1 MQILGLCFSDTVA
14 GVAARHDPG
23 LVAASYF
30 VAAFA
35 AFTALDMT
43 ERLRK
48 ARPAARWFWRLGAA
62 LVLGAGVWS
71 MHFVAMLAFRAP
83 IQINYDPGLTLLS
96 GAVAVAGVAAG
107 LHILGA
113 GGAKRIAG
121 SGVLVGLSI
130 AVMHYVGMGAMRLPG
145 QLYYR
150 PGLFALSIV
159 IAMAAAT
166 AALWL
171 AATVKTS
178 WQRALAALVMAGAI
192 SGMHFTAMAA
202 TVLTA
207 ADVLV
212 GEQAAGLVSGSLL
225 AATIV
230 ASLSL
235 ILVFGLTCAYFDRR
249 MEAREASEAERL
261 RLVNESLEAKV
272 QARTAE
278 LTGALAALDE
288 QRLRAEAANR
298 SKSEFLANMSH
309 ELRTP
314 LNAVIG
320 FAEILRIRRGRDA
333 LKPSQAEAV
342 EQIASS
348 GRHLL
353 ELIEEVLDF
362 AKIES
367 GKISVSLEAVD
378 ARATS
383 QEILGGF
390 RLQAERAGIALRCA
404 GPTTPMAARADMLRL
419 KQVLAN
425 LISNAIKYNRPGGRV
440 SVALE
445 RRDGGVEIS
454 VRDTGMGIPAERMDD
469 LFQPFERLGR
479 ETLAVEGAGLGLALT
494 KRLVEAMHGELRVES
509 VANKGSTFTV
519 RLPSAPTAELRRPEP
534 RPVQAVAAP
543 EAPQAVVLY
552 IEDNSSNIQLMRH
565 IVDAIGGLDL
575 HVADHP
581 LKGLEEAARLQ
592 PDVILLDINLPD
604 IDGFEVKVRLDANP
618 ATRQIPV
625 IALSANVQAD
635 TLSRGRD
642 VGFHSYMTKPLNIE
656 ALLGAIRSAVEQA
669 PSADGRPFATA
680 SLAEAAE
687 RVRAARSGRN
697 RASS

>member
-1 MQILGLCFSDTVA
+1 
-14 GVAARHDPG
+14 
-23 LVAASYF
+23 
-30 VAAFA
+30 
-35 AFTALDMT
+35 
-43 ERLRK
+43 
-48 ARPAARWFWRLGAA
+48 
-62 LVLGAGVWS
+62 
-71 MHFVAMLAFRAP
+71 
-83 IQINYDPGLTLLS
+83 
-96 GAVAVAGVAAG
+96 
-107 LHILGA
+107 
-113 GGAKRIAG
+113 
-121 SGVLVGLSI
+121 
-130 AVMHYVGMGAMRLPG
+130 
-145 QLYYR
+145 
-150 PGLFALSIV
+150 
-159 IAMAAAT
+159 
-166 AALWL
+166 
-171 AATVKTS
+171 
-178 WQRALAALVMAGAI
+178 
-192 SGMHFTAMAA
+192 
-202 TVLTA
+202 
-207 ADVLV
+207 
-212 GEQAAGLVSGSLL
+212 
-225 AATIV
+225 
-230 ASLSL
+230 
-235 ILVFGLTCAYFDRR
+235 
-249 MEAREASEAERL
+249 
-261 RLVNESLEAKV
+261 
-272 QARTAE
+272 
-278 LTGALAALDE
+278 
-288 QRLRAEAANR
+288 
-298 SKSEFLANMSH
+298 
-309 ELRTP
+309 
-314 LNAVIG
+314 
-320 FAEILRIRRGRDA
+320 
-333 LKPSQAEAV
+333 
-342 EQIASS
+342 
-348 GRHLL
+348 
-353 ELIEEVLDF
+353 
-362 AKIES
+362 
-367 GKISVSLEAVD
+367 
-378 ARATS
+378 
-383 QEILGGF
+383 
-390 RLQAERAGIALRCA
+390 
-404 GPTTPMAARADMLRL
+404 MLRL

-534 RPVQAVAAP
+534 RPIQAVAAP

-618 ATRQIPV
+618 ATRTIPV